1 MGAPAAIRRPTP
13 RGASGRRGF
22 TLLEVMIV
30 LLILSV
36 LGVVAVP
43 ALQGPPREPAL
54 DEGAGRVEALFRMA
68 RNEAVRG
75 GHPVTVVFDSTS
87 ALAWVDTRGS
97 VDGES
102 LDLPAGVSLEL
113 PRARTSFTFHPG
125 GGAEGDSVVVRGPGA
140 GMRIVTINRW
150 SGHAAIR

>member
-1 MGAPAAIRRPTP
+1 MGGPAGTGRRVPHLIT
-13 RGASGRRGF
+13 GRRGF
-22 TLLEVMIV
+22 TLLEVMVV

-68 RNEAVRG
+68 RNEAVRSG
-75 GHPVTVVFDSTS
+75 RAVTVVLDSTS
-87 ALAWVDTRGS
+87 ALAWVDTRDR

-102 LDLPAGVSLEL
+102 LELPSGVTLEL
-113 PRARTSFTFHPG
+113 PRARASFTFHPG
-125 GGAEGDSVVVRGPGA
+125 GGAEGDSVVVRGPGDVI
-140 GMRIVTINRW
+140 RIVTVNRW